1 MSRLALT
8 RFPALP
14 ASVSELIRLA
24 PEDPSYYE
32 RVLELCRSDPGL
44 ASELI
49 RLAHSVAMATRE
61 HVETVHQAL
70 LLVGPRPAVN
80 HLIGGALVR
89 VFVPH
94 APVVK
99 RMWERNVQIANAAS
113 HLATDVVSGAL
124 DSQVAHG
131 AALLHNLGQLAMAC
145 VDQNAMITIIEE
157 SAGDPK
163 RQLELE
169 SALEAANERVKTLK
183 ASKASALATA
193 AKLQEEADRIARKT
207 AFDNQIAG
215 RKTEELSKRLA
226 AQEER
231 TRESE
236 RVREALAA
244 QLAEARKELKEQGRR
259 LSQDFV
265 AAAAEDKVQAEA
277 DAREEVIGLLPLFVG
292 S

>member
-124 DSQVAHG
+124 DPQVAHG

-157 SAGDPK
+157 SAGDSK

-169 SALEAANERVKTLK
+169 YAHYGE
-183 ASKASALATA
+183 
-193 AKLQEEADRIARKT
+193 DH
-207 AFDNQIAG
+207 
-215 RKTEELSKRLA
+215 TECGARLA
-226 AQEER
+226 AAWAFPHVFQFVIKR
-231 TRESE
+231 HHDDHISGPAHVAPYGRLI
-236 RVREALAA
+236 A
-244 QLAEARKELKEQGRR
+244 LAEALVDFREDDRPSGDAVVRRANDAGLPVRLEDIELLHLRLERGCRADVRR
-259 LSQDFV
+259 LGLSPV
-265 AAAAEDKVQAEA
+265 A
-277 DAREEVIGLLPLFVG
+277 
-292 S
+292 